1 MVFDMLLKIPLI
13 SEGIE
18 LLAAIFGWIDDVDEE
33 LLNLSEL
40 MRYLNEMGL
49 LRVFY
54 WLYWRLL
61 I

>member
-18 LLAAIFGWIDDVDEE
+18 LLAAIFRLIDDVDEE

-49 LRVFY
+49 LRVFS
-54 WLYWRLL
+54 
-61 I
+61 

>member
-18 LLAAIFGWIDDVDEE
+18 LLAAIFRLIDDVDEE

-49 LRVFY
+49 LRVFS